1 MFKDIKDKLL
11 GRDTAMSS
19 AEGIQPIVMYATR
32 FCPYCM
38 RARGLFEHKGWAFEE
53 ISVDGNPELRAE
65 MMEKAGRHTVPQ
77 IWIGDQHIGGCDD
90 LFRLEVAGQL
100 DDLVLNT
107 PAAGANE

>member
-1 MFKDIKDKLL
+1 MVHEKSPVTSS
-11 GRDTAMSS
+11 DTAN
-19 AEGIQPIVMYATR
+19 ADIQSIVMYATR

-38 RARGLFEHKGWAFEE
+38 RARGLFQHKGWAYDE

-65 MMEKAGRHTVPQ
+65 MMEKSGRHTVPQ

-100 DDLVLNT
+100 DDLVT
-107 PAAGANE
+107 GANK